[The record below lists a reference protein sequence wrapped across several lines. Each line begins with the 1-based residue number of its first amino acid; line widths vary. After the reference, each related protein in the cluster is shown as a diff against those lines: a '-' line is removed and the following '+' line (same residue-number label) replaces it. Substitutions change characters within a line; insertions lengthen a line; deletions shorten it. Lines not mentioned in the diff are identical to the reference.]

1 MDWQTHI
8 DRPGIWLAR
17 RGAGTSAK
25 TRQPD
30 GFAVYDTLVVVA
42 IGEQRQVVNGNVVGA
57 LSSPVRFMRLL
68 DATWTKLE
76 HLPYPPEAVYAFIET
91 LNDSAEVAGWDLRD
105 RVEGRPVR

>member
-8 DRPGIWLAR
+8 DRPGVWLAR
-17 RGAGTSAK
+17 RGSTTASK

-42 IGEQRQVVNGNVVGA
+42 IGEQRQVVDGQVIGA

-76 HLPYPPEAVYAFIET
+76 TLPYPPETVYAFIET
-91 LNDSAEVAGWDLRD
+91 LNDSADATGWELRS
-105 RVEGRPVR
+105 RVDARE